1 MTRRL
6 RSEGLFER
14 WRHRLRHRVTPSEQR
29 VLDRKESE
37 KLRSKQEFRRLMGY
51 ILKRR
56 ERGF

>member
-1 MTRRL
+1 
-6 RSEGLFER
+6 
-14 WRHRLRHRVTPSEQR
+14 LRHRVTPSEQR

-37 KLRSKQEFRRLMGY
+37 KFRSKQEFRRLMGY